1 MVHNHDDNVLGTG
14 QIGQKG
20 PSKRGELFSPRT
32 VAKAIG
38 VSESSL
44 KRWCDAG
51 KIGGTK
57 TVGGHRRFD
66 RANIVEF
73 LKANKYDLIDPVAIG
88 LPSFESL
95 AVENGPDGAKQLLA
109 ALLAADEA
117 QVTKLLMYLVV
128 NGWKIAEIF
137 DEIVSPTF
145 EKIGAMWACEEIDVF
160 QERRSCEICLNAFR
174 DVRSI
179 MLSPPEDAMTA
190 IGCTIEGDH
199 YMLPTLAVE
208 LTLTSQRWN
217 AKSLGSNLPMTS
229 LLRAIQS
236 HQPDLAW
243 VSISHL
249 NDADLVANQLNQ
261 LCKELPSK
269 TTLVVGGYGVTP
281 EFRSK
286 FFNAIC
292 CDNLMQLVA
301 AIRNLKKTEVQNT
314 VEDE

>member
-73 LKANKYDLIDPVAIG
+73 LKANKYDLIDPVSIG

-217 AKSLGSNLPMTS
+217 ASSLGSNLPMTS

>member
-1 MVHNHDDNVLGTG
+1 MVHNHDDNVLETG
-14 QIGQKG
+14 QIGQRG
-20 PSKRGELFSPRT
+20 PSKMGELFSPRT

-236 HQPDLAW
+236 QQPDLAW

-269 TTLVVGGYGVTP
+269 TTLVIGGYGVTP

-286 FFNAIC
+286 IVNAIC